1 MNWSLIFEA
10 VTAVAALLGSL
21 AVIGVVRQI
30 QFTSWI
36 KAEEIFMD
44 SKFRKA
50 RGAVLQSYWQ
60 SEKERAELQ
69 ERDAALVCAKMD
81 EFARVVP
88 YMKPF
93 ILKEKVL
100 KNWDDPVGKCWHVLE
115 NFINEERDKTKWRTK
130 WEAFEDLGKK
140 AYARVQQR
148 EKEKEKEEKE
158 SIQKTTDA

>member
-50 RGAVLQSYWQ
+50 RGAVLQDMGVRPTQ
-60 SEKERAELQ
+60 L
-69 ERDAALVCAKMD
+69 
-81 EFARVVP
+81 
-88 YMKPF
+88 
-93 ILKEKVL
+93 
-100 KNWDDPVGKCWHVLE
+100 
-115 NFINEERDKTKWRTK
+115 
-130 WEAFEDLGKK
+130 
-140 AYARVQQR
+140 
-148 EKEKEKEEKE
+148 
-158 SIQKTTDA
+158 TDMFL